1 MSPRN
6 TRFPF
11 APPAVFSLD
20 MHPTENGLCSCATV
34 AGVKPWTEKPCA
46 APLISVGSIRS
57 ARPSLVV
64 NCVNARTCPS

>member
-6 TRFPF
+6 TRLPF
-11 APPAVFSLD
+11 TPDAVFSLD

-34 AGVKPWTEKPCA
+34 SGVNPWTENACVA
-46 APLISVGSIRS
+46 LSERSMRS
-57 ARPSLVV
+57 ARPCLVA